1 MDDIIN
7 LFKAITS
14 TNKKEQAD
22 TPPIPKEVID
32 QYPYGQF
39 PLKYTKSGQ
48 EIIRKQSEN
57 RFSYKEPEN
66 IEKDEKKDNNMDL
79 NTLLPII
86 QILSGGKKNSKD
98 MFKILAKILFKDN
111 PEMEKI
117 MSLMPNL
124 KTQEYNTQ
132 ESEFPDT
139 NKVKISSLKKID

>member
-1 MDDIIN
+1 MDDILN
-7 LFKAITS
+7 LFKAIS
-14 TNKKEQAD
+14 SSNKKEQAD
-22 TPPIPKEVID
+22 TPHIPKEVIE

-48 EIIRKQSEN
+48 EIIRKQSED
-57 RFSYKEPEN
+57 RFAYKESEHIVN
-66 IEKDEKKDNNMDL
+66 EEKKDNNMDL

-86 QILSGGKKNSKD
+86 QMLSGGKKNSKD
-98 MFKILAKILFKDN
+98 LFKILAKILFKDN

-124 KTQEYNTQ
+124 KAQEFKQ
-132 ESEFPDT
+132 QQEFPDT